1 MCDCLEK
8 YDEAIVKDYAEK
20 GKVVEDVEFKGAAQ
34 YCSVRTGEFTGY
46 KTKTDV
52 RIVFAKGKPEN
63 TYLRHNFCP
72 FCGESYSSNKG
83 EVR

>member
-8 YDEAIVKDYAEK
+8 YDEVITKDYAEK
-20 GKVVEDVEFKGAAQ
+20 GKVVEYVEFKSAGQ
-34 YCSVRTGEFTGY
+34 YYNFNTGERTGL

-52 RIVFAKGKPEN
+52 RITFAKGKPEN

-72 FCGESYSSNKG
+72 FCGESYYPVK
-83 EVR
+83 EE